1 MSTTFR
7 GVLASRLNALSEPGL
22 TSALAS
28 PESSLPAPTAQERS
42 VWESIVVT
50 ELLERAST
58 DLTSPWPTPLA
69 SAAARVHR
77 DGNRDEWEAAAFAR
91 QERLSRAAILA
102 AHTLDTQWID
112 QVVDGIQLLCEQ
124 SSWCWPAHDDTYERH
139 GSVLA
144 TVTAPYLDLGAG
156 EAVGQLAWIDHIL
169 GSALDERAPGIRERI
184 RHEARTRVFT
194 PFLERRDWHWIGLD
208 GDVHNWNPWIHGNVL
223 VAALRLLDGPHEA
236 SLRPHVVALV
246 MEGIDRYVSALPED
260 GAIDEGYGY
269 WWNGA
274 CRALEALDVFGHA
287 TGRNVI
293 AQIPALRE
301 TVAFPHRCHLGD
313 DWYVN
318 FADSQ
323 ARPTSDQ
330 PWHALHRAARLVGN
344 EEAAAHAA
352 AHRSIP
358 AHESMGFGR
367 LVRALTD
374 PEWNNAPEAAVP
386 LVRDTWLPS
395 TQVLLSREQTGVS
408 EGLSIAIKGG
418 HNDEHHNHNDVGSLI
433 VACDGVPVIVDAGRP
448 TYTKQTFGPGRYDIW
463 TMQSSW
469 HSVPEIRGCP
479 QAPGAQQAARDV
491 TATLTEVSAGLT
503 LDLADAYPNADLQ
516 TWRRTVRLDR
526 KNRQVTLDEAW
537 EFNSSSVV
545 EHETTTRLL
554 IAGTVELEPGQALVQ
569 PLQNATPIIIR
580 WPNDT
585 KARRVEQQ
593 LKDPLLGDVWGPHL
607 TRIDLIVTHR
617 RDIRITIEQHNA
629 PRVAS

>member
-1 MSTTFR
+1 
-7 GVLASRLNALSEPGL
+7 
-22 TSALAS
+22 
-28 PESSLPAPTAQERS
+28 
-42 VWESIVVT
+42 
-50 ELLERAST
+50 
-58 DLTSPWPTPLA
+58 
-69 SAAARVHR
+69 
-77 DGNRDEWEAAAFAR
+77 
-91 QERLSRAAILA
+91 
-102 AHTLDTQWID
+102 
-112 QVVDGIQLLCEQ
+112 
-124 SSWCWPAHDDTYERH
+124 
-139 GSVLA
+139 
-144 TVTAPYLDLGAG
+144 
-156 EAVGQLAWIDHIL
+156 
-169 GSALDERAPGIRERI
+169 
-184 RHEARTRVFT
+184 
-194 PFLERRDWHWIGLD
+194 
-208 GDVHNWNPWIHGNVL
+208 
-223 VAALRLLDGPHEA
+223 
-236 SLRPHVVALV
+236 
-246 MEGIDRYVSALPED
+246 
-260 GAIDEGYGY
+260 
-269 WWNGA
+269 
-274 CRALEALDVFGHA
+274 
-287 TGRNVI
+287 
-293 AQIPALRE
+293 
-301 TVAFPHRCHLGD
+301 
-313 DWYVN
+313 
-318 FADSQ
+318 
-323 ARPTSDQ
+323 
-330 PWHALHRAARLVGN
+330 
-344 EEAAAHAA
+344 
-352 AHRSIP
+352 
-358 AHESMGFGR
+358 MGFGR